1 VFRGLAAG
9 AAILVVMAMAILGY
23 ARVTGL
29 RAGVKPGPIETAMAR
44 GVRRFAV
51 PADDRNRPNPVSATP
66 DAVAAGRAHFADHCA
81 SCHAN
86 DGSGNTEL
94 GRGMFPPAP
103 DLRLNPTQRMT
114 DGELFYVIEQGI
126 RFTGMP
132 AFGTGDAAHAEES
145 WQLVHFIRHLPQIS
159 ESELEQ
165 MRTLNPRPT
174 AEILQEIEE
183 ERFLRGEP

>member
-1 VFRGLAAG
+1 LGALSALLIVVAA
-9 AAILVVMAMAILGY
+9 AVLGY
-23 ARVTGL
+23 ARMTGL
-29 RAGVKPGPIETAMAR
+29 KAGVRPGSIETAMAR

-51 PADDRNRPNPVSATP
+51 PPADRGRPNPVSASSE
-66 DAVAAGRAHFADHCA
+66 AVAAGRAHFADHCA

-86 DGSGNTEL
+86 DGSGDTEL

-103 DLRLNPTQRMT
+103 DLRSNPTQQMT

-159 ESELEQ
+159 ESEIEQ
-165 MRTLNPRPT
+165 MRKLNPRPA
-174 AEILQEIEE
+174 AEILQEIAE